1 MNWYLIHTKP
11 RQEDVALSNLLR
23 QDYECY
29 LPTLPV
35 EKLRKGGL
43 ALVEEPLFPRYL
55 FIRLGLGLEAKSW
68 TPIRSTLGVSRLVR
82 FGMEPAKV
90 DDALIQTLRQHES
103 DFKARP
109 QKLFEVG
116 QKVVITQ
123 GAFAGIEGIFQMSDG
138 EQRVM
143 VLIEIM
149 SKQVPL
155 RLAPHEVKS
164 AV

>member
-1 MNWYLIHTKP
+1 
-11 RQEDVALSNLLR
+11 
-23 QDYECY
+23 
-29 LPTLPV
+29 
-35 EKLRKGGL
+35 
-43 ALVEEPLFPRYL
+43 
-55 FIRLGLGLEAKSW
+55 
-68 TPIRSTLGVSRLVR
+68 
-82 FGMEPAKV
+82 MEPAKV
-90 DDALIQTLRQHES
+90 DDALIQALRQHES
-103 DFKARP
+103 AYKARP

-123 GAFAGIEGIFQMSDG
+123 GAFAGIEGMFQMSDG